1 MNDCFKDEK
10 LGTGYEEFVLLQN
23 KNLKV
28 EELKNEQNDDD
39 EKLDIRNK
47 EMRVLCVAAL
57 LRIIYASIQFAPN
70 K

>member
-28 EELKNEQNDDD
+28 EELKNE
-39 EKLDIRNK
+39 
-47 EMRVLCVAAL
+47 
-57 LRIIYASIQFAPN
+57 
-70 K
+70 